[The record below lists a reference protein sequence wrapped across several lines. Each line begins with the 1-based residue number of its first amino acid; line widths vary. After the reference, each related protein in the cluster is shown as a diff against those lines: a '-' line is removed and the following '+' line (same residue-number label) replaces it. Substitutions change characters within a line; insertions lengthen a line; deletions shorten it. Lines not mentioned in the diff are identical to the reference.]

1 MCIPSARRSGKV
13 RPPTVMALE
22 RHPEVLD
29 VPTTAEVPWSVSCC
43 KTQTLRAPLN
53 VVGGSSRQGARRAQC
68 L

>member
-1 MCIPSARRSGKV
+1 
-13 RPPTVMALE
+13 MALE

-53 VVGGSSRQGARRAQC
+53 LVGGSSRQGARRAQC